1 MSLHFAAMR
10 TIRRPVMLASFCLLV
25 GSISFLVGML
35 IWAYRLDADF
45 SARYQCCTQE
55 VVAAFHNSFWWRFS
69 LVEKLGFVGCLG
81 LAATLTSKNVLKL
94 GTWLVAASPL
104 LWLINFI
111 AFGADWEG
119 WSGATA
125 ATTAIGV
132 FCAGASLLVIGGIR
146 IGWSRLRS

>member
-55 VVAAFHNSFWWRFS
+55 VVAAFHNSFWWRCS